1 MYRKMFKPYVFSP
14 KNTTSGCP
22 DPLNFD
28 VDNISMPVSYPARG
42 LNPYTTY
49 FVKVTAINGVGEGY
63 SVNATA
69 STDEE
74 GIFYIFKWL

>member
-1 MYRKMFKPYVFSP
+1 
-14 KNTTSGCP
+14 
-22 DPLNFD
+22 
-28 VDNISMPVSYPARG
+28 MPVSYPARG
-42 LNPYTTY
+42 LNPHTTY

-63 SVNATA
+63 YVNATA